1 MVYDKSRMRARRA
14 SGWLCTVAAAL
25 VAVSAWADGQ
35 LDNTFGPNGVV
46 KLSYLNSAR
55 GYLYGARPLANGT
68 VETAGFE
75 EPVGPPSSI
84 TPFPNLF
91 ITQLSSAGAILAGT
105 TPYSQTAI
113 NGPSGLVVDPSDGGV
128 FIVGSNVGSNGL
140 QNATTVWVSAAGSLR
155 DTYSRTAASSTD
167 QSACKAFR
175 PILDNAGRL
184 VVACT
189 YGDPNGALHLAAL
202 RLIPHTDYYKG
213 TAVAY
218 RFNPDTAFG
227 SSGFVTV
234 ALPAGYTS
242 AIGTAI
248 AQDSASGAYYVAGV
262 ACTANCL
269 STAAQARA
277 QLVARLNA
285 ADGSLDTSYGIAG
298 FAIAFAPSATGG
310 NPEGISLD
318 SSGRVV
324 IGGNVSP
331 AGSSATGYVAR
342 LTTTGASDSTF
353 GALGLGVVQQAL
365 GTEVVDVATDAIAR
379 VYALDH
385 GTKLFRLLGDGT
397 PDTSFSSSLDV
408 QTLNGSGSAWQ
419 SLEFADNTYS
429 SAYVT
434 GGVAANS
441 GCVGNCATTAVVA
454 KVTLIGNASATTLS
468 SSTTIVTLGQP
479 VTFTATVAGT
489 KPTGIVTFK
498 DGAATLGTAP
508 LAGGTAT
515 VSLTTS
521 GLTVGSHTITAVY
534 GGDANNGPS
543 ASAIVTITVSVTASS
558 TTLAVTPITST
569 VGQSITL
576 TATVVGLTPTGSVT
590 FQQGTAALATV
601 ALVSGRATFTSSG
614 LPAGSH
620 TITAVY
626 GGDANNGPSASA
638 NVTAIVNV
646 AASSTA
652 LTVTPAT
659 STVGQS
665 VTLTATVTGVGPSG
679 TVTFTDGM
687 TTLGSASLSGATAAF
702 TATGLAVGSHSITA
716 TYGGDANNA
725 SSTSGVVVE
734 TVSAVQS
741 GGGGGGA
748 FDLLALC
755 ALLLTV
761 LTRVTL
767 CDACKAAHALEQ
779 EPRRLRSP
787 PRGSTRRG

>member
-1 MVYDKSRMRARRA
+1 MVYDKSSMRAQRA
-14 SGWLCTVAAAL
+14 SAWLCTAVAAL

-55 GYLYGARPLANGT
+55 GYLYGAQPLANGT

-75 EPVGPPSSI
+75 VPIGPPSSI
-84 TPFPNLF
+84 TPSPSLF
-91 ITQLSSAGAILAGT
+91 VTQLSSAGDILTGT
-105 TPYSQTAI
+105 TPYSQAAI
-113 NGPSGLVVDPSDGGV
+113 NGPRGLVVDPNDGGV
-128 FIVGSNVGSNGL
+128 FVVGSNVGSNGL
-140 QNATTVWVSAAGSLR
+140 QNATAVWVSAAGGLR

-167 QSACKAFR
+167 QSTCNAFR

-184 VVACT
+184 IVACA
-189 YGDPNGALHLAAL
+189 YGDPNGSLHLAAL
-202 RLIPHTDYYKG
+202 RLIPHTAYYKG
-213 TAVAY
+213 AITAH
-218 RFNPDTAFG
+218 RLIPDTTLAG
-227 SSGFVTV
+227 SGFVTV
-234 ALPAGYTS
+234 ALPAGYNS

-277 QLVARLNA
+277 QVVARLNA

-298 FAIAFAPSATGG
+298 FAIAFAPSATAGS
-310 NPEGISLD
+310 PEGITLD

-331 AGSSATGYVAR
+331 AGSSGTGFVAR
-342 LTTTGASDSTF
+342 LTTTGAPDSAF
-353 GALGLGVVQQAL
+353 GVLGLGVVQQGL
-365 GTEVVDVATDAIAR
+365 GTEVVDVATDAIDR

-419 SLEFADNTYS
+419 SLQFADNTYS
-429 SAYVT
+429 SAYVA

-441 GCVGNCATTAVVA
+441 GCVGNCATTGIVA
-454 KVTLIGNASATTLS
+454 KVTLIGNTSATTLS
-468 SSTTIVTLGQP
+468 SSPTIVTLGQP

-489 KPTGIVTFK
+489 KPTGMVTFK
-498 DGAATLGTAP
+498 DGAATLGTAS
-508 LAGGTAT
+508 LAGGTTT

-521 GLTVGSHTITAVY
+521 GLAVGSHNIKAVY

-543 ASAIVTITVSVTASS
+543 ASAIVTVTVNVVASS
-558 TTLAVTPITST
+558 TSLAVTPITST
-569 VGQSITL
+569 VGQSVTL

-590 FQQGTAALATV
+590 FQDGTAALATV
-601 ALVSGRATFTSSG
+601 VLVGGLAPFTSSG
-614 LPAGSH
+614 LAAGSH

-626 GGDANNGPSASA
+626 SGDANNGPSASA
-638 NVTAIVNV
+638 NVTAIVRV

-665 VTLTATVTGVGPSG
+665 VTLTATVTGVGPTG

-687 TTLGSASLSGATAAF
+687 TTLGTGSLSGPTAAF
-702 TATGLAVGSHSITA
+702 MTSGLAVGSHSITA

-725 SSTSGVVVE
+725 SSTSGVVME

-741 GGGGGGA
+741 GGGGGGGA

-761 LTRVTL
+761 LARVTL
-767 CDACKAAHALEQ
+767 RDAC
-779 EPRRLRSP
+779 RLRSP
-787 PRGSTRRG
+787 PRGSMRCG